1 MLEKQLSALRSCDAL
16 TLPLPGQ
23 GATALR
29 HQALLRF
36 GQKDLSLARIAE
48 AHTDALAILAEAGC
62 AARPDAL
69 YGVWASDGPASRL
82 SARRLANGRWRL
94 DGVKQFCSGATFLQA
109 ALVTA
114 HDETGVL
121 LFDVPL
127 ENPCVREQP
136 SAWKSAALADTATVA
151 VEFSGLEVAATKQ
164 VGEHDWYL
172 QRAGFWHGAIGPA
185 ACWAGGALCLIEAAT
200 ALRRKDPHSRAQVG
214 ALQSLGWGLH
224 AMLEQSAREIDADPE
239 DRMGEARV
247 RALKVRHLI
256 ERACTEVLDRFG
268 RATGPQLLAHDEQ
281 VARQYA
287 ALALYIRQCHAE
299 RDLETIPSRID

>member
-1 MLEKQLSALRSCDAL
+1 MLEKHIAELQNCDAL

-29 HQALLRF
+29 HRALLRF

-48 AHTDALAILAEAGC
+48 AHTDALAILAEGRC
-62 AARPDAL
+62 APARPDAL
-69 YGVWASDGPASRL
+69 YGIWASDGPTSRL
-82 SARRLANGRWRL
+82 TAQRLENGRWRL

-114 HDETGVL
+114 HDEMGVL

-127 ENPCVREQP
+127 EDPRIRAQP
-136 SAWKSAALADTATVA
+136 STWKSAAFADTATVA
-151 VEFSGLEVAATKQ
+151 VEFSGLEVAATQQ
-164 VGEHDWYL
+164 VGVHDWYL
-172 QRAGFWHGAIGPA
+172 QRVGFWHGAIGPA

-200 ALRRKDPHSRAQVG
+200 AFRRKDPHSRAQVG

-281 VARQYA
+281 VGRQYA

-299 RDLETIPSRID
+299 RDLETIPDAG